1 MENPLNRTAGAP
13 SQVWVPP
20 SSSSVLNFATN
31 TVNKSAYNDDRGF
44 RADAQSQLSHNLPGR
59 AQSIRTVVMPPR
71 PASPKAE
78 KDLLNKLNEVNA
90 QVNNWLKNIEQKR
103 DDEHQSS
110 RRSKSVLLTNPSK
123 EE

>member
-1 MENPLNRTAGAP
+1 
-13 SQVWVPP
+13 
-20 SSSSVLNFATN
+20 
-31 TVNKSAYNDDRGF
+31 
-44 RADAQSQLSHNLPGR
+44 
-59 AQSIRTVVMPPR
+59 MPPR